1 MTMPKSLQG
10 DRWTERTARKI
21 LPLVIWCA
29 KNGVTITY
37 GQLDSAVVSRNWGH
51 HVMAVQYG
59 YPAGAIGSAL
69 IEIEKSWERPI
80 PPLNAIIVNAQTGM
94 PGKGVGYFLERY
106 CSAKK
111 KLYEMSA
118 SEKKAIIDEVHSD
131 IFSFQEWDRVLEEC
145 ELQHETHGILLN
157 DVDADKISS
166 PSKGGW
172 SSEPESQEHK
182 ALKKFVAKN
191 PESVGINNAIGKAV
205 QEYIFASGDRVDV
218 LFNTENNKIAV
229 EVKSIISNDNDLN
242 RGIFQCVKY
251 QAVLRAEQKATN
263 NPPIGRAIL
272 VTERELTPPLEN
284 LAALLGIEFFVIK
297 VNG

>member
-1 MTMPKSLQG
+1 MAMPASLQG

-37 GQLDSAVVSRNWGH
+37 GQLDNAVVSRNWGH

-69 IEIEKSWERPI
+69 IELEKLWERPI

-94 PGKGVGYFLERY
+94 PGKGVSYFLERY
-106 CSAKK
+106 CSAEK

-145 ELQHETHGILLN
+145 ELQYETDGILLN
-157 DVDADKISS
+157 DVDADNISS
-166 PSKGGW
+166 PTRGGW

-182 ALKKFVAKN
+182 ALKKFIAKN
-191 PESVGINNAIGKAV
+191 PEKVGIYNSIGKAV
-205 QEYIFASGDRVDV
+205 QEYLFASGDRVDV
-218 LFNTENNKIAV
+218 LFTTENNKIAV

-242 RGIFQCVKY
+242 RGLFQCVKY

-272 VTERELTPPLEN
+272 VTERELTPPLEI
-284 LAALLGIEFFVIK
+284 LTPFFGIVLSDY
-297 VNG
+297 GL